1 MAEPRRR
8 RIKWPDHPV
17 IAYVSGVGVF
27 ILGSI
32 GLATLFHTRVV
43 WGLVL
48 PMALIS
54 PEFTSGSR
62 PLRRYLERLSAPAGH
77 HSHDLASAWAAR
89 WRLVLV
95 HSIGGALFLTLV
107 YGTFQGAGLRSTL
120 IGAAVFMIPASLCAL
135 IIDIGGAFGVPGR
148 S

>member
-8 RIKWPDHPV
+8 RIKRTDHPF

-27 ILGSI
+27 IFGSI

-43 WGLVL
+43 WGLLL
-48 PMALIS
+48 PLALVS
-54 PEFTSGSR
+54 PAYTSGNR
-62 PLRRYLERLSAPAGH
+62 PLRGYLEHSSARAGQR
-77 HSHDLASAWAAR
+77 SHDLASAWAAR

-95 HSIGGALFLTLV
+95 HSIGGALFLALV
-107 YGTFQGAGLRSTL
+107 YGTFQGAGLRQSL

-135 IIDIGGAFGVPGR
+135 IIDIGGAFGVPDR